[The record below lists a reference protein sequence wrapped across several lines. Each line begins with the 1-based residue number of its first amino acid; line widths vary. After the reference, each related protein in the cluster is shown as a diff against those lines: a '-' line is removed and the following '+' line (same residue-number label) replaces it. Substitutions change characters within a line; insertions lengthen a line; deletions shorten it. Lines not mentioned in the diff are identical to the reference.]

1 MIDLEPLLG
10 SEEDPGIKVSF
21 KLFTTKGRERWLLE
35 DHYRHPW
42 HLETWPRANCRAHII
57 YYTAILLGK
66 LGIHL
71 PSRRIILN
79 ISKYSIYEKY
89 RFEFDKLSI
98 FLGTPGLNRKFVV
111 FARNKKGS
119 WFIKIPISN
128 RSSELLSNEALA
140 LGDLNKDVAFA
151 SMVPSYFWIRNTL
164 AIEDVRQSGASFA
177 PLDNDE
183 ILRVH
188 NLLFSRSHHVV
199 TLKDFKTV
207 WEHSTQ
213 NSHVNEEMRVL
224 IYKTRIAAYDH
235 IQHLNDD
242 MNFECYQAH
251 GDFTRWNVLRAKDG
265 SARII
270 DWEMYGRRPKF
281 FDPLHYI
288 VSQAILVDKVSAEV
302 ILEKVLKFGLSI
314 RADLL
319 YTIYFGLYLV
329 DQALMYCGLYENGGD
344 TSPQALW
351 QLQKWTDL
359 LVLLSPSSVNE

>member
-1 MIDLEPLLG
+1 MIDLKPLLG
-10 SEEDPGIKVSF
+10 SEEDPGIQVSF

-79 ISKYSIYEKY
+79 ISKYSIYEMY
-89 RFEFDKLSI
+89 RLEFDKLSV
-98 FLGTPGLNRKFVV
+98 FLGTPGINRKFVV
-111 FARNKKGS
+111 FAKNKKGS
-119 WFIKIPISN
+119 WFIKIPISD
-128 RSSELLSNEALA
+128 RSNELLRNEALA
-140 LGDLNKDVAFA
+140 LEDLTNDLAFA
-151 SMVPSYFWIRNTL
+151 SLVPRHFWVKNTL

-177 PLDNDE
+177 QLDNDE

-188 NLLFSRSHHVV
+188 NLLFLRSHHTV
-199 TLKDFKTV
+199 TLKHFKTV
-207 WEHSTQ
+207 WEHTPQ
-213 NSHVNEEMRVL
+213 NSHANKELRVL
-224 IYKTRIAAYDH
+224 IHKTRSAAYDH
-235 IQHLNDD
+235 IQHLNQD
-242 MNFECYQAH
+242 MTFECYQAH

-288 VSQAILVDKVSAEV
+288 VSQAILVDKVSADV
-302 ILEKVLKFGLSI
+302 ILEKVLKFGLI
-314 RADLL
+314 IKADLL
-319 YTIYFGLYLV
+319 FPIYFGLYLV
-329 DQALMYCGLYENGGD
+329 HQALMYCDLYESD
-344 TSPQALW
+344 DDIAPQVYW
-351 QLQKWTDL
+351 QLQKWTNL
-359 LVLLSPSSVNE
+359 FALMAPSSFNE